1 MEGAYMDVKGILE
14 ELDYLSTLKQ
24 TDAIEPFLLG
34 KAAEAMEEKDTAAL
48 LSILNELVTYY
59 KNLGRYA
66 DAIKISE
73 KILKLAEDL
82 ELEGSIEYGSLLLN
96 VAAVYQMAERL
107 EDARNLYLQ
116 VFPCFEGKLEKSDSK
131 WGCLYHSMSV
141 LYRELREWNQSIVC
155 LKKALELATMK
166 DCVSEVSVIHTKLAA
181 SYLQKKE
188 TETAISHLK
197 KALKLYHATEENQ
210 DGNYGVALF
219 TMGEAYY
226 QLGQLDSSKKYYEE
240 ALQVMK
246 QNVGE
251 DQDYAMACE
260 KYAKVLKELG
270 ETERARLILD
280 KARGVM
286 ERLDLGISG
295 MELCRRY
302 YLEYGKPMIEEKF
315 KEYADK
321 IAVGLVGYGS
331 ECYGYDDEISRDH
344 DFGPGFILWLTNA
357 DYQMIGAALAEEY
370 EKLPKRYLGFER
382 LETKKGKSRMGVKT
396 IEGFYREILQT
407 DRSFLE
413 EFEYEDLDECNLS
426 LSINGEVFRDDF
438 GEFTRIR
445 NRIAGYY
452 NKPCQLK
459 KIAAE
464 VGKMSQSG
472 QYNYQRM
479 MLRNQP
485 AIAQMAVGEFVT
497 SCVHLIHLLNKKYT
511 PFYKWSMISLKELP
525 ILGEVEKDLEELLL
539 MDGQQN
545 SWGGNAYFVD
555 GINESDKKV
564 LLMEKICEKI
574 KESLQALHYYDSA
587 ENLLH
592 NHVRSI
598 LEDSN
603 KK

>member
-1 MEGAYMDVKGILE
+1 MDMMMRFQG
-14 ELDYLSTLKQ
+14 
-24 TDAIEPFLLG
+24 
-34 KAAEAMEEKDTAAL
+34 
-48 LSILNELVTYY
+48 
-59 KNLGRYA
+59 
-66 DAIKISE
+66 
-73 KILKLAEDL
+73 
-82 ELEGSIEYGSLLLN
+82 
-96 VAAVYQMAERL
+96 
-107 EDARNLYLQ
+107 
-116 VFPCFEGKLEKSDSK
+116 
-131 WGCLYHSMSV
+131 
-141 LYRELREWNQSIVC
+141 
-155 LKKALELATMK
+155 
-166 DCVSEVSVIHTKLAA
+166 
-181 SYLQKKE
+181 
-188 TETAISHLK
+188 
-197 KALKLYHATEENQ
+197 
-210 DGNYGVALF
+210 
-219 TMGEAYY
+219 
-226 QLGQLDSSKKYYEE
+226 
-240 ALQVMK
+240 
-246 QNVGE
+246 
-251 DQDYAMACE
+251 
-260 KYAKVLKELG
+260 
-270 ETERARLILD
+270 
-280 KARGVM
+280 
-286 ERLDLGISG
+286 
-295 MELCRRY
+295 
-302 YLEYGKPMIEEKF
+302 
-315 KEYADK
+315 
-321 IAVGLVGYGS
+321 
-331 ECYGYDDEISRDH
+331 
-344 DFGPGFILWLTNA
+344 
-357 DYQMIGAALAEEY
+357 
-370 EKLPKRYLGFER
+370 YLGFER

>member
-1 MEGAYMDVKGILE
+1 MGVFRS
-14 ELDYLSTLKQ
+14 STQ
-24 TDAIEPFLLG
+24 I
-34 KAAEAMEEKDTAAL
+34 
-48 LSILNELVTYY
+48 
-59 KNLGRYA
+59 
-66 DAIKISE
+66 
-73 KILKLAEDL
+73 
-82 ELEGSIEYGSLLLN
+82 
-96 VAAVYQMAERL
+96 
-107 EDARNLYLQ
+107 LYLQ

-251 DQDYAMACE
+251 DQAYAMACE